1 APGAP
6 RREPVLHRP
15 DRRLARDR
23 ALSGVHPSALHPRLR
38 PRAARA
44 GVPVPR
50 GAFRP
55 RRRRGLGPSR
65 AAARDLRGFGARGRD
80 LRPPVSTAPPRTGP
94 GRDWVAWLER
104 RLNLSEIFSFLSH
117 FGLVYTP
124 VDTSKPIHETLRD
137 VAAER
142 LPAHS
147 GGPRMLGLVVA
158 ILFGL
163 EAMTGVLLACW
174 YRPTP
179 EAAYS
184 STMTIARDL
193 PFGWFIHQIH
203 AWGAYLLIGVV
214 TLRLL
219 RLFWEGLYRAPREV
233 LWWSAVAMAWTAV
246 QADFTGR
253 LLPWDARSYW
263 SVVRG
268 LEVVTAQPV
277 VGPILTFLVGGRVV
291 NEDVL
296 IRFYALHLLVLPALF
311 LVFLYLTIATLR
323 RIGPSSM
330 AASEPGTTTYRHHF
344 ISMLILSVLA
354 FGVLVSLA

>member
-1 APGAP
+1 ARTPSPALPRPPLPCVPEPLGARCGRRGGRLPAPPRPDARRRRAGIGARGARRLARRPSRRRGAPGAR

-15 DRRLARDR
+15 ARRLARDR

-117 FGLVYTP
+117 CGVVYPP

-193 PFGWFIHQIH
+193 PFGWFIH
-203 AWGAYLLIGVV
+203 
-214 TLRLL
+214 
-219 RLFWEGLYRAPREV
+219 
-233 LWWSAVAMAWTAV
+233 
-246 QADFTGR
+246 
-253 LLPWDARSYW
+253 
-263 SVVRG
+263 
-268 LEVVTAQPV
+268 
-277 VGPILTFLVGGRVV
+277 
-291 NEDVL
+291 
-296 IRFYALHLLVLPALF
+296 
-311 LVFLYLTIATLR
+311 
-323 RIGPSSM
+323 
-330 AASEPGTTTYRHHF
+330 
-344 ISMLILSVLA
+344 
-354 FGVLVSLA
+354 